1 MLLQH
6 ALGYYSYA
14 KMALDTGEEA
24 VQGNV
29 LLLGG
34 AETNRLTQRW
44 MRRAEGEGAGGG
56 RSGLA
61 LLDGDG
67 VTLTDGRRIG
77 GPETGVLML
86 VPHYGSPESRGPPPR
101 VHANGQCLG
110 DARGLAI
117 CSGAEKN
124 LGQVIA
130 ASDAAGLADIM
141 ALAVPTV
148 PPMTRVPFFSA

>member
-1 MLLQH
+1 MSSQH
-6 ALGYYSYA
+6 ALGYYTHA
-14 KMALDTGEEA
+14 KMALDTGEEEPND
-24 VQGNV
+24 NV

-34 AETNRLTQRW
+34 ADNRLTRRW
-44 MRRAEGEGAGGG
+44 MRRAEGEGEGGG

-77 GPETGVLML
+77 GAETGVLML

-117 CSGAEKN
+117 CSGVGRGL
-124 LGQVIA
+124 LGLVIA